1 MGCHAMPSLKGC
13 ERDKIPLSTLSPRS
27 NSVTALL
34 HCARPLPLDIHADV
48 AHAFVIIGENPKAL
62 MTERQIAL
70 PPASEGARNV
80 WIALFSVSLAAAAC
94 LSVEAVAVQ
103 HDRYF
108 PRFNRGV

>member
-70 PPASEGARNV
+70 PPASEGAQRV
-80 WIALFSVSLAAAAC
+80 DHSIQRIVGCCGLPQCGGRDYAARSL
-94 LSVEAVAVQ
+94 
-103 HDRYF
+103 F
-108 PRFNRGV
+108 PRFNWGV